1 MTPPDL
7 DEAVRLAREVMDDQV
22 QRNQAKDPTY
32 SPYCLRCSGLVRL
45 KKIERDLW
53 QCTRCD
59 VVRDDRIARALLALE
74 PVWRAAQ
81 EWRDAPH
88 KQGCAANAG
97 WDAGCERCVAGAKLV
112 GAVLDSRIATARRG
126 GG

>member
-7 DEAVRLAREVMDDQV
+7 DEAVRLARRCVEAADGS
-22 QRNQAKDPTY
+22 
-32 SPYCLRCSGLVRL
+32 SPAY
-45 KKIERDLW
+45 RDWYEEETDTKL
-53 QCTRCD
+53 
-59 VVRDDRIARALLALE
+59 ARALLALE

>member
-7 DEAVRLAREVMDDQV
+7 DEAVRLARARVDKGDWHEEESDT
-22 QRNQAKDPTY
+22 K
-32 SPYCLRCSGLVRL
+32 
-45 KKIERDLW
+45 
-53 QCTRCD
+53 
-59 VVRDDRIARALLALE
+59 IARALLALE